1 MITRRGFIGTASSM
15 VVYGAKAAPADAPSN
30 DSNRTRIMVGFQA
43 GGVTDSVA
51 KIVATNL
58 QGKYSRTVEVENKIG
73 ASGQSAIA
81 ALKDAPPDGSSLLL
95 TPSSILSIA
104 PFVHKSLPYKPLV
117 DIRPVSMVCK
127 FTHGFAVG
135 PAVPST
141 VRTINDF
148 LSWARDTSNQAS
160 FGSPGAGSMAHLIAV
175 ILEKLANAK
184 LRHFPYQ
191 GSAAGMPDLLG
202 GKISAMSAPV
212 GDFLPHLKSGKIRIL
227 AISASDRSPFVPDVP
242 TFRQSGHP
250 ISVREWLGMFLPG
263 KAADSVV
270 FRAAEHLKTALREKS
285 LIDSLAQ
292 HGLEVQSSSP
302 NELADLL
309 AADAEEWKRLIR
321 LIGFA
326 SES

>member
-1 MITRRGFIGTASSM
+1 MITRRGFMGAASSM
-15 VVYGAKAAPADAPSN
+15 AICGAQAAPADAPPN
-30 DSNRTRIMVGFQA
+30 GFNGTKILVGFQA

-51 KIVATNL
+51 KVVAKNL
-58 QGKYSRTVEVENKIG
+58 QGKYARTVEVENKIG

-81 ALKDAPPDGSSLLL
+81 ALKDAAPDGSSLLL

-104 PFVHKSLPYKPLV
+104 PFVHKPLPYKPLV

-135 PAVPST
+135 PAVPSA

-148 LSWARDTSNQAS
+148 LSWARDTPNQAT
-160 FGSPGAGSMAHLIAV
+160 FGSPGAGSMAHLMV
-175 ILEKLANAK
+175 IVLAKLANTILLHA
-184 LRHFPYQ
+184 PYQ
-191 GSAAGMPDLLG
+191 GSAAGIPDLLN
-202 GKISAMSAPV
+202 GKISAMAAPV
-212 GDFLPHLKSGKIRIL
+212 GDFFPQMKAGKIRIL

-242 TFRQSGHP
+242 TFRQNGYP
-250 ISVREWLGMFLPG
+250 ISVREWCGMFLPG

-270 FRAAEHLKTALREKS
+270 SRAAEHLKAALRENN

-302 NELADLL
+302 SELAALL

-321 LIGFA
+321 LIGFS

>member
-1 MITRRGFIGTASSM
+1 MITRRGFMGTASSM
-15 VVYGAKAAPADAPSN
+15 ALYGAHAAPAEAQPS
-30 DSNRTRIMVGFQA
+30 DFSATKILVGFQA

-51 KIVATNL
+51 KVVAKNL
-58 QGKYSRTVEVENKIG
+58 QGKYSRTVEVENRIG

-81 ALKDAPPDGSSLLL
+81 ALKDATPDGSSLLL

-117 DIRPVSMVCK
+117 DIRPVSLVCK

-135 PAVPST
+135 PAVPSA

-148 LSWARDTSNQAS
+148 ILWAKDTPPQATC
-160 FGSPGAGSMAHLIAV
+160 GSPGAGSMAHLMVV
-175 ILEKLANAK
+175 ILSKLANTT
-184 LRHFPYQ
+184 LRHSPYQ
-191 GSAAGMPDLLG
+191 GSAAGMPDLLN

-212 GDFLPHLKSGKIRIL
+212 GDFLPHIKSGKIRIL

-242 TFRQSGHP
+242 TFRQNGYP
-250 ISVREWLGMFLPG
+250 ISVREWCGMFLPG
-263 KAADSVV
+263 KADDSVV
-270 FRAAEHLKTALREKS
+270 SRAAEHLKTALREKN

-302 NELADLL
+302 GDLAALL

-321 LIGFA
+321 LIGFS